1 LSKEKRTQ
9 GRSNVFLGAML
20 EAGSQAYPVR
30 IRNVSA
36 GGALLESQLLPKLG
50 AHVRLIRGEL
60 RATGVLAWQSGD
72 HAGVTFDAPLDV
84 AAWVKRGGAAGQQRV
99 DTIVAALRNKAPVPH
114 NMLSGDAM
122 SLPEISAALD
132 ALCERL
138 ASVDEIPPGIAEELV
153 KLDTLAQALRK
164 SVTGRSF

>member
-1 LSKEKRTQ
+1 MSKDKRTQ

-36 GGALLESQLLPKLG
+36 GGALVEAQLLPKLG
-50 AHVRLIRGEL
+50 AHVRLVRGEL
-60 RATGVLAWQSGD
+60 RATGLLVWQSGD
-72 HAGVTFDAPLDV
+72 QAGVTFDAPFDV
-84 AAWVKRGGAAGQQRV
+84 AAWVKRGGGAGQQRV
-99 DTIVAALRNKAPVPH
+99 DTIVAALRKKVSVPP
-114 NMLSGDAM
+114 NMHPGDAL

-138 ASVDEIPPGIAEELV
+138 AGVDEIPAGIAEELV

>member
-1 LSKEKRTQ
+1 MSEEKRSQ
-9 GRSNVFLGAML
+9 GRSNVFLGATL
-20 EAGSQAYPVR
+20 EAESQVYPVR

-36 GGALLESQLLPKLG
+36 GGALLEAQLLPKLG
-50 AHVRLIRGEL
+50 ARICLVRGEL
-60 RATGVLAWQSGD
+60 RMTGVLVWQSGD
-72 HAGVTFDAPLDV
+72 QAGVTFDAPIDV

-99 DTIVAALRNKAPVPH
+99 DTIVAALRKKVPVPP
-114 NMLSGDAM
+114 NMHPGDAL

-138 ASVDEIPPGIAEELV
+138 AGVDEIPAGLAEELV